1 MYVEHLKGSKGMPF
15 ALRMF
20 TSEAGKQTG
29 DSTVVLNIL
38 YYLNLEYQEHYY
50 LLKNFS

>member
-1 MYVEHLKGSKGMPF
+1 MYVEHLKGSKWMPF

-29 DSTVVLNIL
+29 DSTVLNIL